1 MKNLTFIIGLML
13 ILLNLLFG
21 LILSSYATFNMVA
34 NCVVIAVN
42 VLLIWLVG
50 SIQLKDGFRISLS
63 VLFPLFAIVEFMSIA
78 FSRPQLEDNGA
89 VIFVLLA
96 IMLQVILLLGTN
108 YVSKTIQ

>member
-21 LILSSYATFNMVA
+21 LILSSYANFNMVA

-50 SIQLKDGFRISLS
+50 SIQLKDGFRISLN
-63 VLFPLFAIVEFMSIA
+63 VLFPLFAIVEFLSIA
-78 FSRPQLEDNGA
+78 FSRPQMEDNGA

-108 YVSKTIQ
+108 HVSKTIQ